1 MDAPQAVLHW
11 DRGTLQ
17 VECERA
23 AIVQAGVEAY
33 LGRPVFGAAG
43 ELIVRVRLAGV
54 EDKGRTRVVATVTQE
69 TSDGRAW
76 GERVVSGESDCA
88 SLDEPLT
95 LVVALMVDAPASAPE
110 PTPSAPLSPPAR
122 PERAR
127 SSPEGEPSELV
138 DAGEIETAPSLEKAL
153 TARGHLVFLAFGLL
167 SMGVLPSTGGG
178 AGALASFKPR
188 GFWGLGLEAGA
199 LLPQRAPLGTGSLE
213 TSLFLLSGSLCPL
226 QGVANATWW
235 SACGRLGMGRLHA
248 RSRDVLGAKTR
259 SDWFALPGASVRGGW
274 LPGRQLLVSVGLEAL
289 FPVSP
294 DRYVYRTSDGMK
306 EVALEPSPLMIAAEL
321 GVGLLFD

>member
-1 MDAPQAVLHW
+1 MDVPPAVLQW
-11 DRGTLQ
+11 DRGSLQ
-17 VECERA
+17 AECERG
-23 AIVQAGVEAY
+23 AIIQAGVEAY

-43 ELIVRVRLAGV
+43 ELVVRVSLTAV
-54 EDKGRTRVVATVTQE
+54 EDKGGTRVVAKVTQE

-76 GERVVSGESDCA
+76 GERVVNGEGDCA

-110 PTPSAPLSPPAR
+110 ATPSAPPEPPAE
-122 PERAR
+122 PESER
-127 SSPEGEPSELV
+127 SSPENEPPASV
-138 DAGEIETAPSLEKAL
+138 DEHQIETAPSLEKAV
-153 TARGHLVFLAFGLL
+153 TAPGHMVFLAFGLL

-178 AGALASFKPR
+178 AGVLASFKPR

-199 LLPQRAPLGTGSLE
+199 LLPQRTPLGTGSLE
-213 TSLFLLSGSLCPL
+213 TSLFLVSGSLCPL

-235 SACGRLGMGRLHA
+235 SACGQLGTGRLRA
-248 RSRDVLGAKTR
+248 QSRDVLGAKTR